1 MFFGL
6 FLGLAG
12 YFHTRE
18 EGKAVND
25 DVPFRYNYKQGIL
38 KGEVSQYR

>member
-12 YFHTRE
+12 YFQTRE
-18 EGKAVND
+18 EGKAVTD
-25 DVPFRYNYKQGIL
+25 DVPFR
-38 KGEVSQYR
+38 